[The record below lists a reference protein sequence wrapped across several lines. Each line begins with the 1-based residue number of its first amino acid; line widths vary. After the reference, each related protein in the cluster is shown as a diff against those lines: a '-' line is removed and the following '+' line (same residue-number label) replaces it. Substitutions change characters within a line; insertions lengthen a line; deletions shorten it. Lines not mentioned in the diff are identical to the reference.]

1 VTLIID
7 TGPLVAAADEDD
19 TNRAWI
25 EETLRSETGALVVP
39 APITAEVDYLLG
51 ERLGPAPLR
60 AFIDDLASGR
70 FLVEC
75 LESDDYAAI
84 AGLERRYADLDPG
97 LADLSIVIMAKR
109 FSTRRIVTFDERHF
123 RAIRPLQGGTFT
135 LLPADAR
142 Q

>member
-1 VTLIID
+1 MTLIID

-51 ERLGPAPLR
+51 ERLGPAPRR

-142 Q
+142 

>member
-19 TNRAWI
+19 TNRARI

-51 ERLGPAPLR
+51 KRLGPAPRR

>member
-1 VTLIID
+1 MTLIID

-19 TNRAWI
+19 TNRARI
-25 EETLRSETGALVVP
+25 EGTLRSETGALVVP
-39 APITAEVDYLLG
+39 GPITAEVDYLLG
-51 ERLGPAPLR
+51 ERLGPAPRR